1 MSLDHAILGFLSY
14 KPLSGYDLKAV
25 FDLSVQHFWP
35 ADQSQIYRTL
45 SRLAES
51 GLTEVEV
58 IEQEERPDRK
68 VYTITEQGREELHRW
83 LTCPPPPKEKR
94 MAELVQIF
102 FSGRLADEEI
112 LAIFKQYADRSR
124 QALERLH
131 AVPGQSEGQACFEE
145 GRERDAFFWQLTLE
159 YGIRMTEAGLAWIE
173 DVIGR
178 LERGEHTKGAAK

>member
-51 GLTEVEV
+51 GLTEIEV

-68 VYTITEQGREELHRW
+68 VYHITEQGREELHRW
-83 LTCPPPPKEKR
+83 LTDPPPPKEKR
-94 MAELVQIF
+94 MADLVQIF
-102 FSGRLADEEI
+102 FAGRLTDDEI

-124 QALERLH
+124 QVLDRLH
-131 AVPGQSEGQACFEE
+131 VVPDEAKTRECHEAAE
-145 GRERDAFFWQLTLE
+145 ERDAFFWGLTLE
-159 YGIRMTEAGLAWIE
+159 CGIRMTEAGLAWIE

-178 LERGEHTKGAAK
+178 LERGEHTKGAAE